1 MARVLVVGGASGIGA
16 ASVRTLRANGD
27 AVVVADLDGE
37 RAAEVAAESLL
48 GDGYSLSCDM
58 AEAHS
63 PQETVDAAA
72 AMLGGIDSVFA
83 NAGVLRSAPLADWT
97 AAMWDHS
104 LAVNLRAPF
113 LLAQAAVPYIRES
126 PASSLLFTAS
136 TGAYRGHA
144 GMPAY
149 HASKAGL
156 VNLVRALADELSPL
170 GIRVNAVCPGW
181 VDTPFNDPYWSF
193 QPRPDQARAEL
204 EASIPLRRQAQADEV
219 ADVVAF
225 LLSQAARY
233 ITGQAIIVD
242 GGYTAV

>member
-1 MARVLVVGGASGIGA
+1 MLRVLVVGGASGIGA
-16 ASVRTLRANGD
+16 ASVRKLRADGD
-27 AVVVADLDGE
+27 AVVVADLDGQ
-37 RAAEVAAESLL
+37 RATEVAAELL
-48 GDGYSLSCDM
+48 PGQGYAVACDM
-58 AEAHS
+58 ADPDS
-63 PQETVDAAA
+63 PRKTVDTAAGL
-72 AMLGGIDSVFA
+72 MGGIDVVFA
-83 NAGVLRSAPLADWT
+83 NAGVLHSAPLAEWT
-97 AAMWDHS
+97 AARWDHS

-113 LLAQAAVPYIRES
+113 LLAQAAEPHLCRS
-126 PASSLLFTAS
+126 ALPSLLFTAS

-149 HASKAGL
+149 HASKAGV
-156 VNLVRALADELSPL
+156 VNLVRSLADELSPK

-193 QPRPDQARAEL
+193 QEDPGQARVAL
-204 EASIPLRRQAQADEV
+204 EASIPLRRQAEASEI

-225 LLSQAARY
+225 LCSTGARY